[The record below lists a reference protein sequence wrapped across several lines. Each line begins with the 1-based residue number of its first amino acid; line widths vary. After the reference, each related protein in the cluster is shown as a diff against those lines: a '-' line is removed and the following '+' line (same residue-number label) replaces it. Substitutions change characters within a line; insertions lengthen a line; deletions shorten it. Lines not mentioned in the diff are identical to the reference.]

1 MHVQGLI
8 MKKLWYRSIK
18 TNIILDLRSVFWT
31 VQDNQPLRI
40 PLKLNSSYDISSTEE
55 NNMAQFSNRKLK
67 LLIFVPVLLEALR
80 KIIDARQFGD

>member
-1 MHVQGLI
+1 MHVQGFI
-8 MKKLWYRSIK
+8 AKKPWYQSIK
-18 TNIILDLRSVFWT
+18 TDIILDLRIVFWA

-40 PLKLNSSYDISSTEE
+40 LLKLNSSYDISSTEE